1 MRMSEPRETIHF
13 PIDTVDQAYVASRR
27 NLLARDAY
35 EAIAAH
41 VRPALAKA
49 SRILANTSSDAARDA
64 FDQLRSHEAVL
75 LDGGRGTG
83 KSSVLVNLQRYVDGI
98 DDLRQELL
106 ILKPVDPTLLENG
119 DNLLLNV
126 IVAAL
131 LRDPKVRE
139 ALREQREGATEFYTE
154 LENLGSALEGIQR
167 IGSEFGLDRLHAF
180 VENQELAEH
189 VHMLFYRALRLTRKK
204 LVVLPI
210 DDVDTSLELAF
221 DNVDAVRKY
230 MTSPFVIPIISGDL
244 DLYDDVIYR
253 RFAHRLSRNGMQDDP
268 GALQRARHLAEEYE
282 RKVLPLPRRIRLPEL
297 RTYLDDPNIHL
308 AENGRELMPLPMFK
322 NWLEALINDRVNGE
336 DNSER
341 ELPLSTV
348 REFAQFVQACRNLLG
363 QLKTF
368 FDENEVPDDD
378 ANEPV
383 MMRRRLMMSTHVA
396 QAVGMFAEQ
405 FDAAYAIR
413 SNDGTRTQRTARE
426 HAYRT
431 LRDLVHDADTT
442 PSHHVAG
449 LRRRWNKALAAYAF
463 HQRTWGSTY
472 LVADANVYLLRAA
485 GNVLGHDLFR
495 PQRHATRRY
504 AHFDKVNEFAA
515 NWRNSLANNA
525 PEQWLNRLPKTTL
538 LSYPGPETGRHAGQL
553 ARGGTDLPTAL
564 AHRLLVHWSYYS
576 PSARGDLLLCG
587 RVFELLVASLTSN
600 LTLSDLS
607 RILHQPPFYSL
618 AEFARTKTLDVGS
631 EIADDDARDQD
642 AAPLTAGGDDDGEAD
657 TDLAELVVMI
667 NEWRGRVQIARP
679 NAWFVFVVMNKFFSQ
694 VAYINRNT
702 GQYSPSGEVLNLAM
716 QAFNLFWS
724 AVGSFEKGPLFGL
737 PQVVATVNISGTAA
751 TFEQHPL
758 YRQNISP
765 FLQLRGDGGY
775 HDFGTGSYTYALESH
790 PLRRLWR
797 DALAAIERG
806 SPRQQAPIAPAG
818 SASTRGIP
826 QEIDRRIDRYVN
838 EAARQL
844 RLDLTADAI
853 AGASDDTLAALVGM
867 VEERCSSDPAMLQR
881 LRALR
886 QATGLPKN
894 SGRRRLQRV
903 MERLDR

>member
-1 MRMSEPRETIHF
+1 MLEPRETIHF
-13 PIDTVDQAYVASRR
+13 PIDTVDQAFVASRR
-27 NLLARDAY
+27 NLLAGDAY

-41 VRPALAKA
+41 LRTALAK
-49 SRILANTSSDAARDA
+49 SRRIVANTASVAAREA

-83 KSSVLVNLQRYVDGI
+83 KSSVLVNLSRYVDGI
-98 DDLRQELL
+98 DDLREELL

-131 LRDPKVRE
+131 LRDQRVRE
-139 ALREQREGATEFYTE
+139 ALRDSREGTTEFYTE
-154 LENLGSALEGIQR
+154 LESLGSALEGIQK
-167 IGSEFGLDRLHAF
+167 IGSEFGLDRLQAF

-189 VHMLFYRALRLTRKK
+189 VHMLFYRALRLTGKK

-230 MTSPFVIPIISGDL
+230 MTSPCVIPIISGDL
-244 DLYDDVIYR
+244 DLYDDIIYR
-253 RFAHRLSRNGMQDDP
+253 RFAHRLTRNGMQADA
-268 GALQRARHLAEEYE
+268 GALQRARHLAEEYA

-297 RTYLDDPNIHL
+297 RTYLDNPGIHL
-308 AENGRELMPLPMFK
+308 AENGRELMPLPVFK
-322 NWLEALINDRVNGE
+322 HWLEALLNDRVNGE
-336 DNSER
+336 DNSAR

-363 QLKTF
+363 PLKNF
-368 FDENEVPDDD
+368 FDSNEVDDD
-378 ANEPV
+378 EANGPV
-383 MMRRRLMMSTHVA
+383 MMRRRLLMSTDVA
-396 QAVGMFAEQ
+396 QAVGVFAEQ

-426 HAYRT
+426 QAYRM
-431 LRDLVHDADTT
+431 LRDLVADADTA
-442 PSHHVAG
+442 PAERIAG
-449 LRRRWNKALAAYAF
+449 LRKHWNTALAAYAI

-472 LVADANVYLLRAA
+472 LLADANVYLLRAT

-495 PQRHATRRY
+495 PQRHSAQRY
-504 AHFDKVNEFAA
+504 AHFDMGAEFAA
-515 NWRNSLANNA
+515 SWRNLLTNKA

-538 LSYPGPETGRHAGQL
+538 LSYPGPETGRHAGPL
-553 ARGGTDLPTAL
+553 ARGDTDLPIAL
-564 AHRLLVHWSYYS
+564 AHRLLIHWSYYS

-587 RVFELLVASLTSN
+587 RVFELLMASLTCD
-600 LTLSDLS
+600 LTQSDLS

-631 EIADDDARDQD
+631 EIADDDARGQD
-642 AAPLTAGGDDDGEAD
+642 AAPPSAPGDDDGESD
-657 TDLAELVVMI
+657 TDLAELVVMV
-667 NEWRGRVQIARP
+667 NQWRRRVQIARP

-702 GQYSPSGEVLNLAM
+702 GQYLASGEILNLAM

-724 AVGSFEKGPLFGL
+724 AVGSFEKGPMFGL
-737 PQVVATVNISGTAA
+737 PQVVATVNMSGTSA

-765 FLQLRGDGGY
+765 FLQLRGNDGY

-790 PLRRLWR
+790 PLRRLWH
-797 DALAAIERG
+797 DALAAIQRV
-806 SPRQQAPIAPAG
+806 SPQQQASTAPSG
-818 SASTRGIP
+818 SATPRSALH
-826 QEIDRRIDRYVN
+826 EIDRRIDRHVN
-838 EAARQL
+838 EMARQL
-844 RLDLTADAI
+844 GLDLKASAI
-853 AGASDDTLAALVGM
+853 ARAPAESLTSLVAL
-867 VEERCSSDPAMLQR
+867 VEERCHQNPAMLER
-881 LRALR
+881 LRSVR
-886 QATGLPKN
+886 QSTDLPKN

>member
-1 MRMSEPRETIHF
+1 MPEPRETIHF

-27 NLLARDAY
+27 NLLARDVY
-35 EAIAAH
+35 EAIATHA
-41 VRPALAKA
+41 RSALAKA
-49 SRILANTSSDAARDA
+49 ERILAKSSDDARDV

-83 KSSVLVNLQRYVDGI
+83 KSSVLVNLSRYVDDI
-98 DDLRQELL
+98 DDLRGKLL

-131 LRDPKVRE
+131 LRDSKVRE
-139 ALREQREGATEFYTE
+139 ALRDQWEGTAEFYTE
-154 LENLGSALEGIQR
+154 LQSLGSALEGIQQ
-167 IGSEFGLDRLHAF
+167 IGSEFGLDRLQAF

-189 VHMLFYRALRLTRKK
+189 VHMLFYRALRLTGKK

-244 DLYDDVIYR
+244 DLYDDIIYR
-253 RFAHRLSRNGMQDDP
+253 RFAHRLTTNGMQDDAE
-268 GALQRARHLAEEYE
+268 ALQRARHLAEEYE

-297 RTYLDDPNIHL
+297 STYLDNPNIHL
-308 AENGRELMPLPMFK
+308 AENGAELIPLPMFK
-322 NWLEALINDRVNGE
+322 HWLEALINERVNGE

-348 REFAQFVQACRNLLG
+348 REFAQFVQACRHLLD

-368 FDENEVPDDD
+368 FDENEVSDDG
-378 ANEPV
+378 ANGPA
-383 MMRRRLMMSTHVA
+383 MMRRRLIMSTHVA
-396 QAVGMFAEQ
+396 QVVDMFGEQ

-426 HAYRT
+426 QAYRV
-431 LRDLVHDADTT
+431 LRDHTENTHTAPAPLV
-442 PSHHVAG
+442 SR
-449 LRRRWNKALAAYAF
+449 LRWDWNTALAAYAF
-463 HQRTWGSTY
+463 HHRTWGSTY
-472 LVADANVYLLRAA
+472 LVADANVHLLRAT

-495 PQRHATRRY
+495 PQRHAARRY
-504 AHFDKVNEFAA
+504 AHFDASNEFAA
-515 NWRNSLANNA
+515 NLRGELANKA
-525 PEQWLNRLPKTTL
+525 PEQWLNRLPKMTL
-538 LSYPGPETGRHAGQL
+538 LSYPRPETGRHGGPL
-553 ARGGTDLPTAL
+553 PRGGNDLPIAL

-587 RVFELLVASLTSN
+587 RVFELLVASLTCD
-600 LTLSDLS
+600 LTQSELS

-618 AEFARTKTLDVGS
+618 AEFARTKTLDVSS
-631 EIADDDARDQD
+631 EIDGDDARGQD
-642 AAPLTAGGDDDGEAD
+642 AAPPFAGDDDDGEAD
-657 TDLAELVVMI
+657 TDLAQLVVMV

-694 VAYINRNT
+694 AAYINRTT
-702 GQYSPSGEVLNLAM
+702 GQYPRSGEVLNLAM

-724 AVGSFEKGPLFGL
+724 AIGSFEKGPLFGL
-737 PQVVATVNISGTAA
+737 PQVVATVNMSGTAA

-765 FLQLRGDGGY
+765 FLQLRGNDGY

-790 PLRRLWR
+790 PLRHLWQH
-797 DALAAIERG
+797 ALAEIERVG
-806 SPRQQAPIAPAG
+806 PQQQAPAAPAG
-818 SASTRGIP
+818 RASTGSTL

-838 EAARQL
+838 DSARQL
-844 RLDLTADAI
+844 DLGLTVDGIARASADI
-853 AGASDDTLAALVGM
+853 LSALVSM
-867 VEERCSSDPAMLQR
+867 VEERCSSDPAILER
-881 LRALR
+881 FRAVR
-886 QATGLPKN
+886 EATDLPKN

-903 MERLDR
+903 MQRLDR